1 MRFRSPLFGNSGAD
15 WFNTKGEPKMSRIR
29 LRVGAIAL
37 AGLCLT
43 AAAALG
49 ADSTTSLKKGTPD
62 LKSAGPLA
70 FGPDGILFVGDTKG
84 AALFAIDTGEHAA
97 AAAKRP
103 VQVKDVAA
111 KIAALLGT
119 DSKQIM
125 INDLAVNPQS
135 GTVYLSVS
143 RGRGPDATPVLA
155 RINADGKPE
164 EVPLENVPFAKA
176 EIPNAPSPNAR
187 ATRGP
192 SPRSLSITDLS
203 FADGRVFLA
212 GLSNEEFSSRLIAI
226 PFPFSSD
233 GFDGAS
239 VEIYHGSHGQFET
252 KSPIRTFVTY
262 RIQNEPYM
270 LAAYTCTPL
279 VKVPVSEL
287 KAGAHIK
294 GTTIA
299 ELGNHN
305 QPLDMIVYQKDGKD
319 YLLTTNSN
327 RGVMKIP
334 TEGADRAAGITAPV
348 RGETQGLA
356 YETIATL
363 PLEGVMQL
371 DQLDARHAVIL
382 VNDGKDGAVSLQTIE
397 LP

>member
-1 MRFRSPLFGNSGAD
+1 MPRLRFR
-15 WFNTKGEPKMSRIR
+15 I
-29 LRVGAIAL
+29 VAIAL

-43 AAAALG
+43 AAVALG
-49 ADSTTSLKKGTPD
+49 ADPTASLKKGTPD

-70 FGPDGILFVGDTKG
+70 FGPEGILFVGDTTG
-84 AALFAIDTGEHAA
+84 AALFAIDTGERAA
-97 AAAKRP
+97 AAEKRP
-103 VQVKDVAA
+103 VEVKDVAG
-111 KIAALLGT
+111 KIAAMLGT

-125 INDLAVNPQS
+125 INDLAVNPRS

-143 RGRGPDATPVLA
+143 RGRGPDATPLLVRLS
-155 RINADGKPE
+155 ADGKLE
-164 EVPLENVPFAKA
+164 EVSLQNIPFAKA
-176 EIPNAPSPNAR
+176 DIPNAPSPSP
-187 ATRGP
+187 ATGRGP
-192 SPRSLSITDLS
+192 SPRSLSITDLA
-203 FADGRVFLA
+203 FADGRVFVA

-239 VEIYHGSHGQFET
+239 VEIYHGSHGRFET

-299 ELGNHN
+299 ELGNRN

-319 YLLTTNSN
+319 YLLMTNNS

-334 TEGADRAAGITAPV
+334 TEGAGSQAGILARV
-348 RGETQGLA
+348 SDKKGLG
-356 YETIATL
+356 YETIASL
-363 PLEGVMQL
+363 KGVEQM
-371 DQLDARHAVIL
+371 DQLDDHHAVLL
-382 VNDGKDGAVSLQTIE
+382 VKTAPDGAFNLQTIE